1 MWCACLRRFG
11 MHAQIGTVKEPKL
24 RVQIVTERAS
34 FDENPA
40 VFKGK
45 YQQQQEA
52 LTAKIVE
59 AQQRLKQV
67 CVCVGG
73 HCRCGCALLPVDGVQ
88 LVDEQDIHGE
98 LHVLV
103 CIELLDDQG
112 VVLWYH

>member
-1 MWCACLRRFG
+1 MWCARVRRFG

-67 CVCVGG
+67 GG
-73 HCRCGCALLPVDGVQ
+73 GEHCCCWCKLVAVAAGVQ
-88 LVDEQDIHGE
+88 LHLFNERAIHRE

-103 CIELLDDQG
+103 FTGSC
-112 VVLWYH
+112 

>member
-1 MWCACLRRFG
+1 MWCARVRRFG

-67 CVCVGG
+67 G
-73 HCRCGCALLPVDGVQ
+73 HCCCGCALLDGVQ
-88 LVDEQDIHGE
+88 LQLLIERAIHIE
-98 LHVLV
+98 LHMLV
-103 CIELLDDQG
+103 FTG
-112 VVLWYH
+112 NS